1 MNTFISFKMCGI
13 LGEIQKHEN
22 IDLEQFNKR
31 RDLLF
36 HRGSDGFGTEV
47 LGDGNITLG
56 HRRLSIIDLSE
67 NGNQPLCNEGRTIW
81 MRCSSQFFK
90 AYGK

>member
-1 MNTFISFKMCGI
+1 MCGI

-22 IDLEQFNKR
+22 IDLEQFNDQ

-36 HRGSDGFGTEV
+36 LSRPDSFGTEI
-47 LGDGNITLG
+47 LRDGNMALG

-67 NGNQPLCNEGRTIW
+67 NGKQLMCNEGRAIW
-81 MRCSSQFFK
+81 MRISSKIFS
-90 AYGK
+90 AIGK

>member
-1 MNTFISFKMCGI
+1 MCGI

-47 LGDGNITLG
+47 LGDENITLG
-56 HRRLSIIDLSE
+56 HRRLSIVDLSE
-67 NGNQPLCNEGRTIW
+67 NGEQLMWNEGRAIW
-81 MRCSSQFFK
+81 MRISSKIFS
-90 AYGK
+90 AIGK